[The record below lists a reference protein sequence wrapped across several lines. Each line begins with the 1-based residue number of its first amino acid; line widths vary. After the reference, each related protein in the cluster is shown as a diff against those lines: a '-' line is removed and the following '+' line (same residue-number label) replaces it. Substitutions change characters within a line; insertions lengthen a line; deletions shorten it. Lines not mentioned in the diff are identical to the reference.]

1 MSVDH
6 DAARGRRLLLRG
18 VVVAGLAAG
27 AWLLGSAASATE
39 GEPPTIV
46 GAVASAGSSA
56 SGPAGDALAPVVT
69 IVEPVA
75 ASVSEP
81 GEAAL
86 EPAAEAVQVVPALD
100 PVMEPVVDAVEPVVQ
115 PVTDPIE
122 PVVEPVI
129 QPVTDAIEPVIEPVT
144 DAVEPAIHPVTDA
157 VEPIVEPVTRAV
169 PPVTDVAEP
178 ITEAVTPTHSVP
190 VPGPVPVP
198 VPVTGP
204 VAPEG
209 ASQPSW
215 AGEAGPVTLDP
226 AARSPHPA
234 ATSPDRSSILSRLS
248 ARDPIPD
255 IVPTASAVGPSTG
268 ARVIDPSGSRFPQP
282 AVPVVAVLGGPG
294 CGANVTGGAGGG
306 PGGGVQ
312 VNPCS
317 WPFLATEAADAAAGG
332 RSIGPRQRPHETTI
346 SPD

>member
-122 PVVEPVI
+122 PV
-129 QPVTDAIEPVIEPVT
+129 IEPVT

-169 PPVTDVAEP
+169 PPVTDVVEP

-190 VPGPVPVP
+190 VPAPAPVPVPVP

-209 ASQPSW
+209 APQPSW

-268 ARVIDPSGSRFPQP
+268 TRVIDPSGSRFPQP
-282 AVPVVAVLGGPG
+282 AVPVVAALGGPG